1 MKKILHWTLLKIK
14 QILCNAYNTHTHH
27 LFNRDE
33 RMPKITAPWKIKR
46 QLIVKAEEETD
57 SSYGCKPEDRPLND
71 YIRFGLINLDKP
83 AGPSSHEVTAWLK
96 RMLNIQEAG
105 HGGTLDPKV
114 TGILPIAL
122 LDATKVIQALLL
134 SGKEYI
140 CVTRLH
146 RQIPEEQ
153 VKAILEEFQGTI
165 YQRPPLRSSVKRRL
179 RTRKIYY
186 IDLLE
191 IEDKN
196 ILFRVG
202 CEAGTY
208 IRKLSHDIGEALGCG
223 AHMQELRRTRAG
235 PLTEG
240 DNLVT
245 LHDVSY
251 LWASWQQKNDESLIK
266 QFIKPMEKAL
276 ELLPKIVIRD
286 SAVDAICHGANL
298 AAPGILSLETN
309 ITPNNSVI
317 LFTQKGEAVAMAK
330 ALKSTEE
337 IHKIS
342 RGLVAKTQRVLMPRG
357 VYPKLWRGSQ

>member
-1 MKKILHWTLLKIK
+1 MI
-14 QILCNAYNTHTHH
+14 YNTPTCFH
-27 LFNRDE
+27 FNRDG
-33 RMPKITAPWKIKR
+33 RMPRISAPWEIKR
-46 QLIVKAEEETD
+46 QLIVKAEEEKD
-57 SSYGCKPEDRPLND
+57 FSYGCKPEDRPITD
-71 YIRFGLINLDKP
+71 YIRFGIINLDKP

-96 RMLNIQEAG
+96 RILNIKEAG

-114 TGILPIAL
+114 TGILPIGL
-122 LDATKVIQALLL
+122 LEATKIIQAILL

-140 CVTRLH
+140 CVTKLH
-146 RQIPEEQ
+146 KQMPENKIKQ
-153 VKAILEEFQGTI
+153 VLEEFQGTI

-191 IEDKN
+191 IQEKD

-235 PLTEG
+235 PFTEEN
-240 DNLVT
+240 NLVT

-251 LWASWQQKNDESLIK
+251 LWVSWQQKNDEKLLK

-276 ELLPKIVIRD
+276 ELLPRIIIRD

-298 AAPGILSLETN
+298 AAPGVLSLETN
-309 ITPNNSVI
+309 IATNDSIV
-317 LFTQKGEAVAMAK
+317 LFTQKGEAVALAE

-337 IHKIS
+337 ILKIN
-342 RGLVAKTQRVLMPRG
+342 RGLVAKTQRVLMSRG
-357 VYPKLWRGSQ
+357 IYPKLWRGSQ